1 MAGGDE
7 NSPVDMG
14 RIVAWADRFRAE
26 TGAHFTYVHHTGKDA
41 ARGARGHSL
50 LRAATDTEIETTAG
64 SFILTKQRDGE
75 LGFKIGFKLVDL
87 AIGEDAAGLPVKSA
101 VVEWGAGQAAKPA
114 SEAKPVP
121 RGQRLLMAVVEQ
133 AIDEAGFSFVPFADG
148 PMVRGVKDGNARA
161 RYYARIA
168 EPQDDE
174 DLEKAA
180 ARKRQA
186 WHRTVKAALD
196 AKGLMAAE
204 RDGERVLWKP

>member
-1 MAGGDE
+1 M
-7 NSPVDMG
+7 SV
-14 RIVAWADRFRAE
+14 
-26 TGAHFTYVHHTGKDA
+26 
-41 ARGARGHSL
+41 
-50 LRAATDTEIETTAG
+50 IEA
-64 SFILTKQRDGE
+64 
-75 LGFKIGFKLVDL
+75 
-87 AIGEDAAGLPVKSA
+87 
-101 VVEWGAGQAAKPA
+101 
-114 SEAKPVP
+114 
-121 RGQRLLMAVVEQ
+121 
-133 AIDEAGFSFVPFADG
+133 AIDEAGSSFVPFADG
-148 PMVRGVKDGNARA
+148 PMVRGVKDEIARA